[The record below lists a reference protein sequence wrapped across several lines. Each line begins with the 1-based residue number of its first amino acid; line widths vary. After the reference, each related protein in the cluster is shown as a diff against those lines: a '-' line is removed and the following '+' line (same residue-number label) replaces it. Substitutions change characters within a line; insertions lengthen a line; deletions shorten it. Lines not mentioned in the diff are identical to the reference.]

1 VQGVECGKRE
11 NKQNNMRTKA
21 VRLYGKKDLRLEEFD
36 LPALKDDEV
45 LAHVISDSICMS
57 SHKAALQGA
66 DHKRVPNDININPTI
81 IGHEFAG
88 VILEVGKKWR
98 HKFKSG
104 QKFSIQPAMNQMG
117 TLNAPGYS
125 YRFIGGDATDII
137 IPPIVMEADCL
148 LPYEG
153 EAFFP
158 ASLSE
163 PMSCIIGAFHAS
175 YHTPPGTYKHNMGIR
190 KRGNMAILAG
200 VGPMGLGAIDYALHQ
215 ERKPGLLVVT
225 DIDDNRLT
233 RASSIFT
240 PEHAENEGVQ
250 LIYVNTGKMKDP
262 SIHLRDLT
270 GDIGFDDVFIFAPVK
285 PVIELGDAIL
295 GFDGCL
301 NFFAGPVN
309 PEFKAE
315 FNFYNVHYAFTH
327 IVGTSGGNT
336 DDMKESLK
344 LMGEGKINP
353 AIMIT
358 HIGGLDSV
366 VDTTLNLPQIP
377 GGKKLIYTNISM
389 PLIAL
394 SNLGGLGKKNPFYA
408 GLHQIVSK
416 KDYIWSLEA
425 EKYLLANA
433 KPI

>member
-1 VQGVECGKRE
+1 MK
-11 NKQNNMRTKA
+11 TKA
-21 VRLYGKKDLRLEEFD
+21 VRIYGKKDLRLEEFE
-36 LPALKDDEV
+36 LPDLKDDEI
-45 LAHVISDSICMS
+45 LATVISDSICMS
-57 SHKAALQGA
+57 SHKAAIQGA
-66 DHKRVPNDININPTI
+66 DHKRVPDDVNINPTI

-88 VILEVGKKWR
+88 VIMEVGKKWQ
-98 HKFKSG
+98 HKFRSG
-104 QKFSIQPAMNQMG
+104 QKFSIQPAMNHLG

-125 YRFIGGDATDII
+125 YRFIGGDATHII
-137 IPPIVMEADCL
+137 VPSVVMEADCL
-148 LPYEG
+148 LPYDG

-175 YHTPPGTYKHNMGIR
+175 YHTPPGTYNHNKGIR
-190 KRGNMAILAG
+190 KGGKMAILAG

-215 ERKPGLLVVT
+215 DRKPGFLVVT

-233 RASSIFT
+233 RASAIFT
-240 PEHAENEGVQ
+240 PEHAEKEGVQ
-250 LIYVNTGKMKDP
+250 LVYINTGKMNDP
-262 SIHLRDLT
+262 VRQLRNLT
-270 GDIGFDDVFIFAPVK
+270 AGKGFDDVFIFAPVK

-315 FNFYNVHYAFTH
+315 LNFYNVHYAFTH
-327 IVGTSGGNT
+327 FMGTSGGNT
-336 DDMKESLK
+336 DDMRESLQ
-344 LMGEGKINP
+344 LMSEGKINP

-358 HIGGLDSV
+358 HVGGLDSV

-389 PLIAL
+389 PLTAL
-394 SNLGGLGKKNPFYA
+394 ASLGELGKKSAFYA
-408 GLHQIVSK
+408 GLDEIVSK
-416 KDYIWSLEA
+416 NDYIWSLEA
-425 EKYLLANA
+425 EIYLLANA

>member
-1 VQGVECGKRE
+1 
-11 NKQNNMRTKA
+11 
-21 VRLYGKKDLRLEEFD
+21 
-36 LPALKDDEV
+36 
-45 LAHVISDSICMS
+45 MS

-66 DHKRVPNDININPTI
+66 DHKRVPDDININPTI

-88 VILEVGKKWR
+88 VILEVGKKWQ

-125 YRFIGGDATDII
+125 YRFIGGDATHII
-137 IPPIVMEADCL
+137 IPPIVMRADCL

-175 YHTPPGTYKHNMGIR
+175 YHTPPGTYNHNMGIR
-190 KRGNMAILAG
+190 MGGNMAILAG

-215 ERKPGLLVVT
+215 ERKPGFLVVT
-225 DIDDNRLT
+225 DIDDNRLI

-240 PEHAENEGVQ
+240 PEHAAKEGVQ
-250 LIYVNTGKMKDP
+250 LVYVNTGKMKDP
-262 SIHLRDLT
+262 TGYLRDLT
-270 GDIGFDDVFIFAPVK
+270 ADKGFDDVFVFAPVK

-309 PEFKAE
+309 PDFKAE
-315 FNFYNVHYAFTH
+315 VNFYNVHYAFTH
-327 IVGTSGGNT
+327 IMGTSGGNT
-336 DDMKESLK
+336 DDMRESLR

-358 HIGGLDSV
+358 HVGGLDSV

-394 SNLGGLGKKNPFYA
+394 SKLGELGKKNALCA
-408 GLHQIVSK
+408 GLHEIISK
-416 KDYIWSLEA
+416 NDYIWSLEA

>member
-1 VQGVECGKRE
+1 MK
-11 NKQNNMRTKA
+11 TKA
-21 VRLYGKKDLRLEEFD
+21 VRIYGKKDLRLEEFE
-36 LPALKDDEV
+36 LPELKEDEI
-45 LAHVISDSICMS
+45 LANVISDSICMS

-66 DHKRVPNDININPTI
+66 DHKRVPDDIHINPTI

-88 VILEVGKKWR
+88 IILEVGKKWKG
-98 HKFKSG
+98 KFKPG
-104 QKFSIQPAMNQMG
+104 QKFSIQPAMSQMG

-125 YRFIGGDATDII
+125 YRYIGGDATHII

-163 PMSCIIGAFHAS
+163 PMSCIVGAFHAS
-175 YHTPPGTYKHNMGIR
+175 YHRPPGTYVHSMGI
-190 KRGNMAILAG
+190 KNGGLTAILAG

-215 ERKPGLLVVT
+215 ERKPSLLVVT
-225 DIDDNRLT
+225 DIDDTRLS
-233 RASSIFT
+233 RAAAIFS
-240 PEHAENEGVQ
+240 PEHAMNEGVR
-250 LIYVNTGKMKDP
+250 LIYVNTGRMKDP
-262 SIHLRDLT
+262 AKYLRDLT
-270 GDIGFDDVFIFAPVK
+270 SDKGFDDVFVFAPVK
-285 PVIELGDAIL
+285 PVIELGDSIL
-295 GFDGCL
+295 GFDGCM
-301 NFFAGPVN
+301 NFFAGPTN
-309 PEFKAE
+309 TEFKAE

-344 LMGEGKINP
+344 LMGDGNINP

-358 HIGGLDSV
+358 HVGGLDAV

-394 SNLGGLGKKNPFYA
+394 TKLGDTGLRDPLYA
-408 GLHQIVSK
+408 CLNKIVSK
-416 KDYIWSLEA
+416 NDYIWSYEA

>member
-1 VQGVECGKRE
+1 MK
-11 NKQNNMRTKA
+11 TKA
-21 VRLYGKKDLRLEEFD
+21 VRIYGKKDLRLEEFE
-36 LPALKDDEV
+36 LPEMKDDEI

-66 DHKRVPNDININPTI
+66 DHKRVPDDIHINPTI

-88 VILEVGKKWR
+88 IILEVGKKWQ
-98 HKFKSG
+98 HKFRKG
-104 QKFSIQPAMNQMG
+104 QKFSIQPAMAQTG
-117 TLNAPGYS
+117 TLDAPGYS
-125 YRFIGGDATDII
+125 FRYIGGDATHII
-137 IPPIVMEADCL
+137 IPDIVMEADCL

-163 PMSCIIGAFHAS
+163 PMSCIVGAFHAS
-175 YHTPPGTYKHNMGIR
+175 YHIPPGTYKHEMGIR
-190 KRGNMAILAG
+190 SGGKMAILAG
-200 VGPMGLGAIDYALHQ
+200 VGPMGLGAIDYALHYD
-215 ERKPGLLVVT
+215 RKPGLVIVT
-225 DIDDNRLT
+225 DIDDSRLS
-233 RASSIFT
+233 RAACLFT
-240 PEHAENEGVQ
+240 PEAAQKEGVK
-250 LIYVNTGKMKDP
+250 LLYVNTAKVTDP
-262 SIHLRDLT
+262 VKHLRDISGGT
-270 GDIGFDDVFIFAPVK
+270 GFDDVFIFAPVK
-285 PVIELGDAIL
+285 QVVEQGDAIL

-301 NFFAGPVN
+301 NFFAGPTN
-309 PEFKAE
+309 PEFRAE

-336 DDMKESLK
+336 DDMRESLK

-353 AIMIT
+353 AVMIT
-358 HIGGLDSV
+358 HVGGLDAV

-389 PLIAL
+389 PLVSL
-394 SNLGGLGKKNPFYA
+394 YKLEEKGKDNILYA
-408 GLHQIVSK
+408 GLHEIVSK
-416 KDYIWSLEA
+416 NGYIWSLEA